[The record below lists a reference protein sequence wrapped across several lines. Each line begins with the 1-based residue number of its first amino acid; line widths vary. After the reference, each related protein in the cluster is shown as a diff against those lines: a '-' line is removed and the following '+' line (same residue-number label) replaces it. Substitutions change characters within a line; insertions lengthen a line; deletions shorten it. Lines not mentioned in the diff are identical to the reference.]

1 MDELRARIEAFRAK
15 SPALARR
22 SHASKSSDDGTN
34 AFKSLD
40 ERDERAAPRVAVS
53 PRSPAVYAFANDDDA
68 RASVD
73 AALKHLEAL
82 SATAPGVRGALELVR
97 RDENGRVTVE
107 SFARVAERLSEI
119 STTFAAS
126 NGESLRS
133 PVSETTRL
141 SPGVVGAAPASSPR
155 DGSSPRGFRR
165 SASPIGPPQRVR
177 VNVDGEMSHR
187 EPASA
192 PPLTSSR
199 EYVEEAAGADESAYR
214 LREWGEHVRESKKVA
229 EASELAHRIREDI
242 MTQYKEF
249 MTAGTP
255 PSDPFVQAL
264 AEQTM
269 NSIREKEQMTHGVH
283 RARQM
288 IEALSASDKAK
299 TLLIQ
304 QLSDQIERLGG
315 DVPEGVAETGIQ
327 WSAQA
332 FEETSFYG
340 DEEL

>member
-1 MDELRARIEAFRAK
+1 M
-15 SPALARR
+15 
-22 SHASKSSDDGTN
+22 
-34 AFKSLD
+34 
-40 ERDERAAPRVAVS
+40 
-53 PRSPAVYAFANDDDA
+53 
-68 RASVD
+68 
-73 AALKHLEAL
+73 
-82 SATAPGVRGALELVR
+82 
-97 RDENGRVTVE
+97 
-107 SFARVAERLSEI
+107 
-119 STTFAAS
+119 
-126 NGESLRS
+126 
-133 PVSETTRL
+133 
-141 SPGVVGAAPASSPR
+141 
-155 DGSSPRGFRR
+155 
-165 SASPIGPPQRVR
+165 R
-177 VNVDGEMSHR
+177 VNVDGETSHR

-199 EYVEEAAGADESAYR
+199 EYVEEAGGADESAYR

-332 FEETSFYG
+332 FEETSCYG

>member
-1 MDELRARIEAFRAK
+1 MEELRARIDAFRAK
-15 SPALARR
+15 SPAHARR
-22 SHASKSSDDGTN
+22 SHAPKSSNGGTN

-40 ERDERAAPRVAVS
+40 GRDERAAPRAAVS
-53 PRSPAVYAFANDDDA
+53 PRSPAAYAFANDDDA

-82 SATAPGVRGALELVR
+82 SATTPGVRGALELVR

-107 SFARVAERLSEI
+107 SFARVAECLSEI
-119 STTFAAS
+119 STTLAS
-126 NGESLRS
+126 NGQTLRS
-133 PVSETTRL
+133 PGSEATRL
-141 SPGVVGAAPASSPR
+141 SPGVVGASPASSPR

-177 VNVDGEMSHR
+177 VSVDSETSHR

-199 EYVEEAAGADESAYR
+199 ERVEDAAVADDSAYR
-214 LREWGEHVRESKKVA
+214 LHEWSEHVRESKKVA
-229 EASELAHRIREDI
+229 ETAELAHQIREDI
-242 MTQYKEF
+242 MTQYQEF

-288 IEALSASDKAK
+288 IEALSTSDKAK

-304 QLSDQIERLGG
+304 RLSDEIERLGG
-315 DVPEGVAETGIQ
+315 VVPEGVAEAGIQ
-327 WSAQA
+327 WSARA